1 MINSEIY
8 IYIYLDKQC
17 ITGHEDFGAA
27 VLLRNVL
34 WTALVG
40 LHDRE
45 IRGLPSRDSIPNQ

>member
-1 MINSEIY
+1 MMNKEIY

-17 ITGHEDFGAA
+17 ITEHEDFGVV

-45 IRGLPSRDSIPNQ
+45 SRGLPSRDSIPNW

>member
-17 ITGHEDFGAA
+17 ITEHDDFGAV

-34 WTALVG
+34 WTALVD
-40 LHDRE
+40 LLDRE
-45 IRGLPSRDSIPNQ
+45 GRGLLPRNSVPNR